1 MGGAPAPAGRDASWY
16 RRGSARS
23 PTLVKTH
30 VEESLGTNPAEAALD
45 PADSVAMGVPPW
57 LASGR
62 GRVFRALVHRE
73 YRLLFL
79 AFLINQTG
87 FWISHLSLQGL
98 TVAISDNDPL
108 HIGMIF
114 FALFLPAFLLA
125 PLAGVAADRFDRK
138 RIVVICY
145 AAVVGIAIT
154 LSVLTHTDR
163 VTTTWLFGLS
173 LLLGTAFSFSGP
185 ANMAIA
191 ANSVPKSD
199 LSSAVSL
206 QSAINNLTRVVGP
219 MLAGP
224 LVASSRF
231 DVAFGLYATAAG
243 VAGLLVARIRLSP
256 WQPVDEDVGIF
267 GRIASGFAHAR
278 ERRPALPAL
287 RMVAVLSIFGVSHVT
302 LLSVYAND
310 RLGDIR
316 WFAWIVAATGLGA
329 LAGALVTGTRRSTL
343 RGAAL
348 RMAAY
353 GTLLAAFALTE
364 RPWAAMGAQLL
375 IGYFY
380 FAVMT
385 ELQTLLQ
392 EIVDESLRGRVMSL
406 FQVAWAGLIPFG
418 SLGMGAAAAAIGVTT
433 TLLVAGGVCA
443 AYGLAMALRSR
454 R

>member
-1 MGGAPAPAGRDASWY
+1 MDPSDA
-16 RRGSARS
+16 
-23 PTLVKTH
+23 
-30 VEESLGTNPAEAALD
+30 
-45 PADSVAMGVPPW
+45 VAMGVPPW
-57 LASGR
+57 VASGR
-62 GRVFRALVHRE
+62 GRVFRALAHRE

-79 AFLINQTG
+79 AFLINQLG
-87 FWISHLSLQGL
+87 FWVSHLALQGL

-114 FALFLPAFLLA
+114 FALFLPAFVLA

-138 RIVVICY
+138 RIVVTCY
-145 AAVVGIAIT
+145 ASVVGIAVL
-154 LSVLTHTDR
+154 LSLLTHQDR
-163 VTTTWLFGLS
+163 VTTGWLLGLAF
-173 LLLGTAFSFSGP
+173 LLGTAFSFSGP

-191 ANSVPKSD
+191 ANSVPKAD

-224 LVASSRF
+224 LVASGRF
-231 DVAFGLYATAAG
+231 DLAFGLYAAAAAT
-243 VAGLLVARIRLSP
+243 AGLLVARIRLSP
-256 WQPVDEDVGIF
+256 WEPAHEELGIL

-287 RMVAVLSIFGVSHVT
+287 RMVAVLSVFGVSHVA
-302 LLSVYAND
+302 LLSVFAND

-329 LAGALVTGTRRSTL
+329 LAGALVSGTRRASM
-343 RGAAL
+343 RGAAA
-348 RMAAY
+348 RMAVY
-353 GTLLAAFALTE
+353 GALLAAFALTE
-364 RPWAAMGAQLL
+364 TPWLAMAAQVW

-392 EIVDESLRGRVMSL
+392 ELVDESLRGRVMSL

-418 SLGMGAAAAAIGVTT
+418 SLGMGAAAAAIGVPS

-443 AYGLAMALRSR
+443 AYGLAMALRAPR
-454 R
+454 

>member
-1 MGGAPAPAGRDASWY
+1 MAARRAGIVPAPRDASP
-16 RRGSARS
+16 RS

-57 LASGR
+57 VASGR

-79 AFLINQTG
+79 AFLINQLG

-98 TVAISDNDPL
+98 TIATSDNDPL

-138 RIVVICY
+138 RIVVSCY
-145 AAVVGIAIT
+145 AAVVGIAAT
-154 LSVLTHTDR
+154 LSLLTHTDR
-163 VTTTWLFGLS
+163 VTTEWLLGLS
-173 LLLGTAFSFSGP
+173 FLLGTAFSFSGP

-191 ANSVPKSD
+191 ANSVPRSD

-224 LVASSRF
+224 LVATGRF
-231 DVAFGLYATAAG
+231 DVAFGLYATAAAT
-243 VAGLLVARIRLSP
+243 AGLLVARIRLSP
-256 WQPVDEDVGIF
+256 WEPADEDLGIF

-278 ERRPALPAL
+278 DRRPALPAL
-287 RMVAVLSIFGVSHVT
+287 RMVAVLSIFGVSHVA

-316 WFAWIVAATGLGA
+316 WFTWIVAATGLGA
-329 LAGALVTGTRRSTL
+329 LAGALVTGTRHSSM
-343 RGAAL
+343 RGAAM
-348 RMAAY
+348 RMAVY
-353 GTLLAAFALTE
+353 GALLAAFATTG
-364 RPWAAMGAQLL
+364 RPWLAMAAQVL

-392 EIVDESLRGRVMSL
+392 ELVDESLRGRVMSL

-418 SLGMGAAAAAIGVTT
+418 SLGMGVAAAAIGVTP
-433 TLLVAGGVCA
+433 TLLLAGGVCA
-443 AYGLAMALRSR
+443 AYGLAMALRSPR
-454 R
+454 

>member
-1 MGGAPAPAGRDASWY
+1 
-16 RRGSARS
+16 
-23 PTLVKTH
+23 
-30 VEESLGTNPAEAALD
+30 
-45 PADSVAMGVPPW
+45 MGVPPW
-57 LASGR
+57 LARGR
-62 GRVFRALVHRE
+62 GRVFRALAHRE

-98 TVAISDNDPL
+98 TVRISDNDPL

-114 FALFLPAFLLA
+114 FALFLPAFVLA
-125 PLAGVAADRFDRK
+125 PIAGVAADRFDRR
-138 RIVVICY
+138 RIVVSCY
-145 AAVVGIAIT
+145 ASVVGIAVL

-163 VTTTWLFGLS
+163 VTTSWLLCLS
-173 LLLGTAFSFSGP
+173 FLLGTAFSFSGP

-191 ANSVPKSD
+191 ANSVPRPD

-224 LVASSRF
+224 LVATGRF
-231 DVAFGLYATAAG
+231 DVAFGLYAAAAAT
-243 VAGLLVARIRLSP
+243 AGLLVARIRLSSWEP
-256 WQPVDEDVGIF
+256 ADEGLGIF

-287 RMVAVLSIFGVSHVT
+287 RMVAVLSIFGVSHVA

-310 RLGDIR
+310 HLGDIR

-329 LAGALVTGTRRSTL
+329 LAGALVTGTRHSSM
-343 RGAAL
+343 RGAAI
-348 RMAAY
+348 RMGIY
-353 GTLLAAFALTE
+353 GALLAAFATT
-364 RPWAAMGAQLL
+364 RHPWLAMGLQVL

-392 EIVDESLRGRVMSL
+392 EVVDEALRGRVMSL

-418 SLGMGAAAAAIGVTT
+418 SLGMGAAAASVGVTT
-433 TLLVAGGVCA
+433 TLVVGGAVCA
-443 AYGLAMALRSR
+443 VYGIAMAVRSPR
-454 R
+454 